1 MHSPVNHK
9 GNKKLP
15 TEQDKK
21 NVHQFLD
28 YMAIYPNLVVRFHAS
43 DIILHADTNASY
55 LTEPEARSCAA
66 DLNVPIH
73 VNCNVLKF
81 VAASAA
87 EAETGGFF
95 VTGKY
100 FIIIQNTLE

>member
-1 MHSPVNHK
+1 
-9 GNKKLP
+9 
-15 TEQDKK
+15 
-21 NVHQFLD
+21 
-28 YMAIYPNLVVRFHAS
+28 MAIYPNAAVRFYAS
-43 DIILHADTNASY
+43 DMILHPDTDVSY
-55 LTEPEARSCAA
+55 MTEPESLSSAEGYFPSGIVPSKCARERI
-66 DLNVPIH
+66 NGPIH
-73 VNCNVLKF
+73 VNCNILKF